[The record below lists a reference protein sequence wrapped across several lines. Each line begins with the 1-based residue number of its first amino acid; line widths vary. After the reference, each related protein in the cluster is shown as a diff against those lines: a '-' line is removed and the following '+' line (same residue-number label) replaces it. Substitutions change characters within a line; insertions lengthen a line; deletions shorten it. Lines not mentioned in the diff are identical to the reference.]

1 MISSAR
7 VAKRARAAAALGFA
21 AAMAAGCGTTSTSNV
36 TVPAATSSSSAAAA
50 ASSPASPPATP
61 GGPAECATASLRVAA
76 GQGGA
81 AAGTAYTNLDF
92 TNTSSTTCFLV
103 GYPGVSLVSA
113 GSNAGSQIGADAK
126 RDATVPSRVIT
137 LAPGATAHAVLA
149 VVDAFN
155 FPPDKCQPVK
165 AHWLKVFPPDQ
176 TSAAYIAFSTET
188 CASTSLPTMRIQR
201 IQSGA

>member
-7 VAKRARAAAALGFA
+7 VARRARTAAAFGIITAVV
-21 AAMAAGCGTTSTSNV
+21 AGCGSTSTSTV
-36 TVPAATSSSSAAAA
+36 TV
-50 ASSPASPPATP
+50 SPPANSP
-61 GGPAECATASLRVAA
+61 SSAPASSSPPTSPAAPAACATASLRVTV
-76 GQGGA
+76 GQAGA
-81 AAGTAYTNLDF
+81 AAGTGFAHVEF
-92 TNTSSTTCFLV
+92 TNTGSATCFLV

-126 RDATVPSRVIT
+126 RDKTVPSRVVT
-137 LAPGATAHAVLA
+137 LQPGMTAHALLA
-149 VVDAFN
+149 IVDAFN
-155 FPPDKCQPVK
+155 YPSATCQPVK

-176 TSAAYIAFSTET
+176 TVAAYVKFTTET